1 MYVIKVDGQV
11 LHAPALFDDEKHV
24 VLSPRRKCGFNKPD
38 TLTFTVPPCNLLHGK
53 LHKMRSLV
61 TVERGGVEIYRGRVY
76 DLRTD
81 MWNQIGVTCQGELGY
96 LQDSQLRPYSY
107 DGPAPT
113 FFQLLIDKHNALM
126 PPEKHFTAGICTAVT
141 DEKRV
146 KVKNQDYKSAYTE
159 LNGVLVE
166 NFGGYLRVRRE
177 NGVRY
182 LDYLLEYTDEN
193 SQSIEFGVNMLD
205 MQQDSG
211 GQNVFSV
218 LIPLGEK
225 EGQSKKLTIE
235 KVNNGLDYLENADA
249 IAKYGRIER
258 RIVFPGIENEAQLL
272 ETAKNKIAAPLNTD
286 TLNIRALDKCL
297 FAPDDGD
304 VQGICLGDAVRIY
317 SGPHK
322 TDRKLRCCSLDED
335 MEKPENTQFVFGEPE
350 KALTDAVASSIQKGG
365 GAINHIKQLQYE
377 VDLQVQRY
385 DELTEELTTVS
396 VNLDAVSAQL
406 DLRVSKDEIISFI
419 NLSPEKIVISSA
431 RVNLSGYVT
440 ASTLSAE
447 VASIRT
453 SIGTEVITSRMSAH
467 SVECSVL
474 EVTDASFRP
483 KTIKYLDANG
493 SVATMVA
500 LVS

>member
-24 VLSPRRKCGFNKPD
+24 VLSPRRKCEFNKPD
-38 TLTFTVPPCNLLHGK
+38 TLTFTVPPCNALHGQ

-61 TVERGGVEIYRGRVY
+61 TVERGDVEIYRGRVY

-96 LQDSQLRPYSY
+96 LHDSQLRPYSY
-107 DGPAPT
+107 DGPAPA

-126 PPEKHFTAGICTAVT
+126 PPEKHFAAGICTAVT

-146 KVKNQDYKSAYTE
+146 KVRNQDYKSALTE

-182 LDYLLEYTDEN
+182 IDYLLEYTDEN
-193 SQSIEFGVNMLD
+193 SQAIEFGVNMLD

-258 RIVFPGIENEAQLL
+258 RVVFPGIESEAQLL
-272 ETAKNKIAAPLNTD
+272 EAAQKKIAAPLNTD

-297 FAPDDGD
+297 FAPNDGS

-322 TDRKLRCCSLDED
+322 TDRTLRCCSLDED

-350 KALTDAVASSIQKGG
+350 KAITDAVASSLQRGG
-365 GAINHIKQLQYE
+365 SAINHIKQLQYE

-396 VNLDAVSAQL
+396 VNLDAVSGQL
-406 DLRVSKDEIISFI
+406 DLRVSKDEIISYI
-419 NLSPEKIVISSA
+419 NMSPEQITISA
-431 RVNLSGYVT
+431 GRVNLSGYVT
-440 ASTLSAE
+440 ASTLNAEIAEINRLLSGSATI
-447 VASIRT
+447 SYLKLDSMT
-453 SIGTEVITSRMSAH
+453 LNGTYISSVKFHNITIDGVRYQLLGA
-467 SVECSVL
+467 
-474 EVTDASFRP
+474 P
-483 KTIKYLDANG
+483 Q
-493 SVATMVA
+493 
-500 LVS
+500 